1 MKIKHVTIV
10 GIAALAISACGGPAA
25 SNTTATA
32 GAAANTTAAPAA
44 SAAPATAGAG
54 ATAEAATTSGDPA
67 LVVAS
72 VGNATL
78 TRGELDAR
86 IKRIQDAVE
95 KQSQGAQKPTAT
107 QIEPSLVELFF
118 DEHLTLAV
126 AKDKSVGVEDADV
139 ENQIKKI
146 DESMKAQGSTLED
159 AIQGQLGFESSTDPN
174 FRQLVTAIVAR
185 EKISSTLVT
194 TDTVEKEVR
203 ATVEQQGK
211 EEIEKANVR
220 HILVA
225 TEEEAKK
232 VIERLDKGEKFEDLA
247 KELSTDPGSKDNG
260 GLYENVEKGQMV
272 AEFDKATFEDLQPG
286 ETTKEPVKTQYGYHV
301 MHLDSRTKGPRY
313 TPEQIE
319 ENIKQQLEYAVYQ
332 KQQEALQK
340 LLDEKRAALKTAN
353 QLVEPVYPTP
363 TVAVPGELPS
373 DLQPAEGTAE
383 AAPEATA
390 EATAEATVTP

>member
-1 MKIKHVTIV
+1 
-10 GIAALAISACGGPAA
+10 
-25 SNTTATA
+25 
-32 GAAANTTAAPAA
+32 
-44 SAAPATAGAG
+44 
-54 ATAEAATTSGDPA
+54 
-67 LVVAS
+67 VAS
-72 VGNATL
+72 VGDATL
-78 TRGELDAR
+78 TRGELDER
-86 IKRIQDAVE
+86 IKRIQDAIE

-139 ENQIKKI
+139 DKQIETI
-146 DESMKAQGSTLED
+146 DQSMQSQGSTLAD
-159 AIQGQLGFESSTDPN
+159 AIQSQLGFESATDPK

-203 ATVEQQGK
+203 DTVEKEGQ

-225 TEEEAKK
+225 TEDEAKK
-232 VIERLDKGEKFEDLA
+232 VIERLDNGEKFEDLA

-286 ETTKEPVKTQYGYHV
+286 ETTKEPVKTQYGYHII
-301 MHLDSRTKGPRY
+301 HLDSRTKGPRY

-319 ENIKQQLEYAVYQ
+319 ENISQQLEYAVYQ
-332 KQQEALQK
+332 KQQEALQN
-340 LLDEKRAALKTAN
+340 LLDEKRAAMKTAN

-363 TVAVPGELPS
+363 TVVAPGQLPS

-390 EATAEATVTP
+390 EATVTP